1 MATPLKK
8 LQRSG
13 SRVSDVLKVSEN
25 SDPNVPF
32 SSPLSSQKSVTSTAI
47 RSAQSN
53 KSASRTSGRI
63 VAPPPRPEPAR
74 KFIVAKKDSR
84 RVGNGLDSERC
95 RKEAYE
101 ALRASQE
108 EFFRKGCPS
117 IVVAVAKPAIGDV
130 DGSIDRTEK
139 GGMDGMREILD
150 TDIEN
155 PLYGAEDKNTR
166 NLVMEEAMN
175 IIPEPESGRVKNLV
189 KAFESFLS
197 ISNDDEAEK
206 CVYRNLN
213 PLDCPLLGLQQS
225 SKTVAAESS
234 SAYVFSSAEFL
245 PPRELP
251 RDSKLCSLIDSS
263 DQRLSL
269 GRRTCNEGRKKRIS
283 SDSLRS
289 WNKML
294 KVTSQH
300 PFKLRTEQRGRIKEE
315 QFIKNV
321 KEMLMKEEKQRIPIA
336 QGLPWTTDEPEHL
349 QKPPAKESTKPLDIV
364 LHSDVRAVERV
375 EFDNFVAKRMN
386 FAEQLRLKREMQQ
399 KECLSEEEEIRRL
412 RRELVPKAQP
422 MPYFDR
428 PFVPKR
434 SMKPQTIPKEPRFHI
449 RPRKYSCSCACL
461 FECRGH

>member
-1 MATPLKK
+1 MATPSKK
-8 LQRSG
+8 LQPSG
-13 SRVSDVLKVSEN
+13 SRVSGVLKVSEN
-25 SDPNVPF
+25 YDPNVPF
-32 SSPLSSQKSVTSTAI
+32 SSPLSSQKSAKSTAI

-53 KSASRTSGRI
+53 KSASRTAGRI
-63 VAPPPRPEPAR
+63 VAPPPPPEPAR
-74 KFIVAKKDSR
+74 KFIVAKKGSR
-84 RVGNGLDSERC
+84 RVGNGLDFERC

-101 ALRASQE
+101 ALRASQD

-117 IVVAVAKPAIGDV
+117 IAAAVANPAIGKV
-130 DGSIDRTEK
+130 EGSIDRTEK
-139 GGMDGMREILD
+139 DGMEGMREILD
-150 TDIEN
+150 TGIEN
-155 PLYGAEDKNTR
+155 PSYGTEDKNTR
-166 NLVMEEAMN
+166 NLVMEDAMN
-175 IIPEPESGRVKNLV
+175 IIPEPESGRVKHLV
-189 KAFESFLS
+189 KAFESLLS

-213 PLDCPLLGLQQS
+213 PFNCPLLGLQKS
-225 SKTVAAESS
+225 SKTVAAETS
-234 SAYVFSSAEFL
+234 SAYVVSSEEFL
-245 PPRELP
+245 PSRELP

-269 GRRTCNEGRKKRIS
+269 GRRTCNEGRKKRIT
-283 SDSLRS
+283 SDSLRSS

-315 QFIKNV
+315 QFIKKV
-321 KEMLMKEEKQRIPIA
+321 KEMLMEEEKQHIPIA

-349 QKPPAKESTKPLDIV
+349 LKPPAKESTEPLDIV
-364 LHSDVRAVERV
+364 LHSDVRAVERA
-375 EFDNFVAKRMN
+375 EFDNLVAERMS

-399 KECLSEEEEIRRL
+399 KLEEEEIRRL

-434 SMKPQTIPKEPRFHI
+434 SNKPQTIPRDPRFHI
-449 RPRKYSCSCACL
+449 RPRKHSCSSASL
-461 FECRGH
+461 FEC

>member
-263 DQRLSL
+263 DQRLEL
-269 GRRTCNEGRKKRIS
+269 LHCRN
-283 SDSLRS
+283 L
-289 WNKML
+289 
-294 KVTSQH
+294 
-300 PFKLRTEQRGRIKEE
+300 QRGRIKEE

-336 QGLPWTTDEPEHL
+336 QGLPWTTDEPEVMIFKFHE
-349 QKPPAKESTKPLDIV
+349 KPLLKHPTKESIKPLDIV
-364 LHSDVRAVERV
+364 LHSDVRAVERT
-375 EFDNFVAKRMN
+375 EFDNLVSFVD
-386 FAEQLRLKREMQQ
+386 F
-399 KECLSEEEEIRRL
+399 I
-412 RRELVPKAQP
+412 
-422 MPYFDR
+422 
-428 PFVPKR
+428 
-434 SMKPQTIPKEPRFHI
+434 I
-449 RPRKYSCSCACL
+449 
-461 FECRGH
+461 